1 MIYLTLFYEFFK
13 IGLFAVGGGLA
24 TLPFLTALTF
34 KYDWF
39 SQSNLAD
46 MIAVSESTPGPMGVN
61 MATYAGFHS
70 SGILGSIVATL
81 GLIIP
86 SIIIII
92 IVANFL
98 ERFKESRYVKAVF
111 YGLRAAVVGLIAA
124 AGFEV
129 LKISLFN
136 FNQYNLSNKVIQLIN
151 IKAVVLC
158 TILLYLSNKCKR
170 HPVFYIG
177 IGAIFGIIFKL

>member
-24 TLPFLTALTF
+24 TLPFLTSLTA

-39 SQSNLAD
+39 TQSNLAD

-70 SGILGSIVATL
+70 GEILGGIIATIGLIAPSIV
-81 GLIIP
+81 
-86 SIIIII
+86 III

-98 ERFKESRYVKAVF
+98 EKFKESKYVQAVF

-129 LKISLFN
+129 LKISLLN
-136 FNQYNLSNKVIQLIN
+136 FNQCNLSTRIIGLIN
-151 IKAVVLC
+151 IKAIVLC
-158 TILLYLSNKCKR
+158 IMLLYFSNKYKK
-170 HPVFYIG
+170 HPVFYII
-177 IGAIFGIIFKL
+177 IGAICGIIFKI